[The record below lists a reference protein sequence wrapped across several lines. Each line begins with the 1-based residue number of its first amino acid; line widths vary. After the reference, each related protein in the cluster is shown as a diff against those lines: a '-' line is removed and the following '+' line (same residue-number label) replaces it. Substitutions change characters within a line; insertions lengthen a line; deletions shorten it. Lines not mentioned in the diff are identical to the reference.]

1 MPGKRNSS
9 TPDPVLKRL
18 HKLQPHMRPT
28 LFFVF
33 KENPYKAQNQC
44 LKPVLQSVPGK
55 FSGDQN
61 TLNVRLIN
69 RPDSALVYSS
79 LAYGI

>member
-1 MPGKRNSS
+1 MQI
-9 TPDPVLKRL
+9 RL

-28 LFFVF
+28 LFFGF
-33 KENPYKAQNQC
+33 TENPYKARKQC

-55 FSGDQN
+55 FSGGQN
-61 TLNVRLIN
+61 TLNVRLIH
-69 RPDSALVYSS
+69 RPDSALVYSF